1 MLFGEKIMKLSEIKI
16 ATTVAIMQ
24 SATTK
29 DEVKSFTVS
38 EDVERQCEIVGQYMG
53 KAFLMECINNA
64 ENCLD
69 DSKKFTEIMKQ
80 FKEIGARFSENVEFD

>member
-1 MLFGEKIMKLSEIKI
+1 MKLSEIKI

-29 DEVKSFTVS
+29 DERKSLSVS
-38 EDVERQCEIVGQYMG
+38 EDVERQCKIVGQHLD
-53 KAFLMECINNA
+53 KAFLLECITNA

-80 FKEIGARFSENVEFD
+80 FEKIGARFSETVELD

>member
-1 MLFGEKIMKLSEIKI
+1 MKLSEIKI

-29 DEVKSFTVS
+29 DERKSLTVS
-38 EDVERQCEIVGQYMG
+38 KDVERQCKIVGQHLG
-53 KAFLMECINNA
+53 NAFLLECITNA

-80 FKEIGARFSENVEFD
+80 FEKVGARFSETVELD

>member
-1 MLFGEKIMKLSEIKI
+1 MKLSEIKI

-29 DEVKSFTVS
+29 DERKTLTIS
-38 EDVERQCEIVGQYMG
+38 EDVERQCEIVGQHLG
-53 KAFLMECINNA
+53 KAFLLECITNA

-69 DSKKFTEIMKQ
+69 DSNKFTEIMKQ
-80 FKEIGARFSENVEFD
+80 FEKVGARFSETVELD